1 MAKISLLILGLLVL
15 FATEILRVY
24 FIMPFPGSQ
33 HSDTID
39 LAYFISK
46 NIIWLRVIG
55 ILIVIFP
62 LISYFE
68 HSRVW
73 KKVLLS
79 AIVLIYLFIFY
90 TFNFKFL
97 ADKMF
102 YQPRNKLLASVSDNK
117 VDTNKLVIAAIIN
130 GQPKAYPIEI
140 IGYHHQVQDTI
151 GGEPVMITYCTVCRT
166 GAIFS
171 PFINNKFQ
179 HFRLVGMDHYNAM
192 FEDENTKSWWRQV
205 NGEAIAGPLKGS
217 SLTELPSS
225 QMRLAAWIRQFPN
238 TLILQPDT
246 IFAKDYDDL
255 KGYDS
260 GTIKGSLEKRDSSSW
275 GKKSWIVGVSQRG
288 FTKAYDW
295 NGLLKK
301 KVINDTLHSIPI
313 ALIVENDSMSFHVW
327 KRLVQGQ
334 VLEFYWSDSSKMVQ
348 DKNTHSSWTWDGIC
362 TAGPLKNSILTPVQS
377 YQEFWH
383 SWQTF
388 HPNTTK
394 YSESNKIE

>member
-117 VDTNKLVIAAIIN
+117 VDT
-130 GQPKAYPIEI
+130 
-140 IGYHHQVQDTI
+140 
-151 GGEPVMITYCTVCRT
+151 
-166 GAIFS
+166 
-171 PFINNKFQ
+171 
-179 HFRLVGMDHYNAM
+179 
-192 FEDENTKSWWRQV
+192 
-205 NGEAIAGPLKGS
+205 
-217 SLTELPSS
+217 
-225 QMRLAAWIRQFPN
+225 
-238 TLILQPDT
+238 
-246 IFAKDYDDL
+246 
-255 KGYDS
+255 
-260 GTIKGSLEKRDSSSW
+260 
-275 GKKSWIVGVSQRG
+275 
-288 FTKAYDW
+288 
-295 NGLLKK
+295 
-301 KVINDTLHSIPI
+301 
-313 ALIVENDSMSFHVW
+313 
-327 KRLVQGQ
+327 
-334 VLEFYWSDSSKMVQ
+334 
-348 DKNTHSSWTWDGIC
+348 
-362 TAGPLKNSILTPVQS
+362 
-377 YQEFWH
+377 
-383 SWQTF
+383 
-388 HPNTTK
+388 
-394 YSESNKIE
+394 